1 MDDRRRAPGDDSRTQ
16 APPDEEPP
24 PVLGSWR
31 ALYALVIGELLLVI
45 ALCGW
50 LAGLGR

>member
-1 MDDRRRAPGDDSRTQ
+1 MDGQPPPPAEAPHADRSPDDQ
-16 APPDEEPP
+16 PP

-45 ALCGW
+45 AFCGW
-50 LAGLGR
+50 LAGRGR